1 MALERKE
8 PMREERKREDGTTC
22 GLQEDFSRD
31 VTTDMVLEGW
41 VSAIQ
46 VKK

>member
-8 PMREERKREDGTTC
+8 PMREEKKREDGTTC
-22 GLQEDFSRD
+22 GLQENFSRE
-31 VTTDMVLEGW
+31 VTTEMVLEGW

>member
-8 PMREERKREDGTTC
+8 PMREEKKREDGTAC
-22 GLQEDFSRD
+22 GLQENSRE
-31 VTTDMVLEGW
+31 VTTEMVLGGW
-41 VSAIQ
+41 VSAIL